1 MSLFNH
7 RLPALSAAFIS
18 SAAVLTAAFAGASCN
33 FVIRED
39 DDNSSFGVLCEHH
52 IYPRDGDDMWELS
65 RIFLII
71 GLSLGSLTSALSW
84 AVASYLTPTSFN
96 WNGISVLAAITAVIQ
111 IPIFVL
117 FEAEP
122 CSGNDFD
129 SNIDNDNDNAGGGGG
144 GISGFF
150 SKTITTSCKLG
161 SGSYLL
167 IASDL
172 LYIAVTLITQC
183 LDKPRWGL
191 ELDLWRVPKQGESSS
206 SLSRGRRVPT
216 NASSPRNDEY
226 YYDDNENYND
236 HLRLR
241 GAMASNG
248 DDDDDNDE
256 EGAIYHVSR
265 ILPAAKQ
272 SKNRNNNN
280 DNRSMKKNRGGFFS
294 RLFSNNNNNDHMEV
308 PAVET
313 ESMNEED
320 NDNDE
325 YDYEN
330 QQDLHV
336 LDNSRLLLRVIP
348 PTDDN
353 NVGKKKKIKI
363 PIPALF
369 EAEEEEDDD
378 EDDDNDANQGHEV
391 SIGSFGK
398 IVGDAAEDN
407 DDNKNVMKEE
417 EQQRPPPKFNN
428 NNNKNINETMMTMMT
443 MMPVASDN
451 STVML
456 SDDVDV
462 VERHQFLLRHQLIDS
477 PPQMS
482 FNDSASIGINKSS
495 SFVSTR
501 SANDILE
508 DLHSEELVGA
518 APPPSS
524 SLSPTQPPTVIATI
538 NNSSTTNSSTMTSDT
553 IILGVRKLT
562 KKLKLADSKRRSK
575 KGSGVLDRYRSKGGG
590 YSQMMNDDDDEYN
603 DDDGDGDE
611 QQYDRDGADE
621 TEDENNNNDIMS
633 PPSEVK
639 WFSNENEFCT
649 QDRNVSGNND
659 DAANNMHVL
668 DVSLDDED
676 LFKDDSFIVGINN
689 WDDVVAAG
697 VELED
702 TSKSP
707 FDYVSMGPSQMNS
720 DPGLIVIADSSD
732 ADDDSL
738 PINISRGE
746 HSTTITDIFAESAF
760 MLESKNDDDS
770 NLFATEDFHEIE
782 PEFDYQE
789 RGRSSERSSF
799 DRRSRRRAISPVGS
813 IKSNCSL
820 LQLTINEETEED
832 IKNELNMPY
841 SMKRTVSAR
850 KDELVTPYSM
860 KRTLSAPEHR
870 SSGSVVS
877 TRGKSTEE
885 LLQKLEK
892 LKSTRNSIED
902 FGREGNDNESPANEE
917 LNEEDGIISTNQF
930 SINSQNSIVDDSA
943 KTSSDEEI
951 CGPIE
956 SNEEPK
962 DLQENDDSSS
972 RKEILNMAN
981 EQIEDIPKLHLDDTD
996 KNVPVGEHAYGYH
1009 YDSQNNVHPTPT
1021 PTPTP
1026 TPSPSHPP
1034 LHSPVKHAWKEPELP
1049 TKKVWNDES
1058 EQYNQFEK
1066 VPAIPS
1072 KEPWIEPIIPTKKT
1086 TMNES
1091 SMDTPFDITDE
1102 TSDSDGTR
1110 STISDS
1116 DGSSANGSETG
1127 PRHIRSKS
1135 MGARN
1140 NRKNRRHKAATSL
1153 SPTRPGHCVLDGNL
1167 LSSRALRIR
1176 RMQRLNG
1183 YVPLDERLVEDLEL
1197 TPKRKTAGISMDEK
1211 QDDDDTNESNLP
1223 ECLFQPS
1230 LNDSSQICPEFD
1242 TMLESLDLQLI
1253 DLRRPLGAEYGDD
1266 EGSM

>member
-1 MSLFNH
+1 
-7 RLPALSAAFIS
+7 
-18 SAAVLTAAFAGASCN
+18 
-33 FVIRED
+33 
-39 DDNSSFGVLCEHH
+39 
-52 IYPRDGDDMWELS
+52 
-65 RIFLII
+65 
-71 GLSLGSLTSALSW
+71 
-84 AVASYLTPTSFN
+84 
-96 WNGISVLAAITAVIQ
+96 
-111 IPIFVL
+111 
-117 FEAEP
+117 
-122 CSGNDFD
+122 
-129 SNIDNDNDNAGGGGG
+129 
-144 GISGFF
+144 
-150 SKTITTSCKLG
+150 
-161 SGSYLL
+161 
-167 IASDL
+167 
-172 LYIAVTLITQC
+172 
-183 LDKPRWGL
+183 
-191 ELDLWRVPKQGESSS
+191 
-206 SLSRGRRVPT
+206 
-216 NASSPRNDEY
+216 
-226 YYDDNENYND
+226 
-236 HLRLR
+236 
-241 GAMASNG
+241 
-248 DDDDDNDE
+248 
-256 EGAIYHVSR
+256 
-265 ILPAAKQ
+265 
-272 SKNRNNNN
+272 
-280 DNRSMKKNRGGFFS
+280 
-294 RLFSNNNNNDHMEV
+294 
-308 PAVET
+308 
-313 ESMNEED
+313 
-320 NDNDE
+320 
-325 YDYEN
+325 
-330 QQDLHV
+330 
-336 LDNSRLLLRVIP
+336 
-348 PTDDN
+348 
-353 NVGKKKKIKI
+353 
-363 PIPALF
+363 
-369 EAEEEEDDD
+369 
-378 EDDDNDANQGHEV
+378 
-391 SIGSFGK
+391 
-398 IVGDAAEDN
+398 
-407 DDNKNVMKEE
+407 
-417 EQQRPPPKFNN
+417 
-428 NNNKNINETMMTMMT
+428 
-443 MMPVASDN
+443 
-451 STVML
+451 
-456 SDDVDV
+456 
-462 VERHQFLLRHQLIDS
+462 
-477 PPQMS
+477 
-482 FNDSASIGINKSS
+482 
-495 SFVSTR
+495 
-501 SANDILE
+501 
-508 DLHSEELVGA
+508 
-518 APPPSS
+518 
-524 SLSPTQPPTVIATI
+524 
-538 NNSSTTNSSTMTSDT
+538 
-553 IILGVRKLT
+553 
-562 KKLKLADSKRRSK
+562 
-575 KGSGVLDRYRSKGGG
+575 
-590 YSQMMNDDDDEYN
+590 
-603 DDDGDGDE
+603 
-611 QQYDRDGADE
+611 
-621 TEDENNNNDIMS
+621 
-633 PPSEVK
+633 
-639 WFSNENEFCT
+639 
-649 QDRNVSGNND
+649 
-659 DAANNMHVL
+659 
-668 DVSLDDED
+668 
-676 LFKDDSFIVGINN
+676 
-689 WDDVVAAG
+689 
-697 VELED
+697 
-702 TSKSP
+702 
-707 FDYVSMGPSQMNS
+707 
-720 DPGLIVIADSSD
+720 
-732 ADDDSL
+732 
-738 PINISRGE
+738 
-746 HSTTITDIFAESAF
+746 
-760 MLESKNDDDS
+760 
-770 NLFATEDFHEIE
+770 
-782 PEFDYQE
+782 
-789 RGRSSERSSF
+789 
-799 DRRSRRRAISPVGS
+799 
-813 IKSNCSL
+813 
-820 LQLTINEETEED
+820 
-832 IKNELNMPY
+832 
-841 SMKRTVSAR
+841 MKRTVSAR

-870 SSGSVVS
+870 SSGSLVS

-981 EQIEDIPKLHLDDTD
+981 EQIEEIPKLHLDDTD

-1009 YDSQNNVHPTPT
+1009 YDSQNNVH